1 MTMPSKI
8 YAASPRRFQFVN
20 QPKYGDLNSLADQ
33 TCLPDSICHAAGF
46 QKSVSQPRFS
56 HTGTFGGKGASA
68 VGIQLPIFCSL
79 SRSGMPN
86 PTIAATVTNVSWKAA
101 VNRSDGRQNSTTS

>member
-8 YAASPRRFQFVN
+8 YAARPRRFHVVSHG
-20 QPKYGDLNSLADQ
+20 KYGALNSRADQ
-33 TCLPDSICHAAGF
+33 TCLPDSICQAAGF

-56 HTGTFGGKGASA
+56 QMGTFGGKGVSA
-68 VGIQLPIFCSL
+68 VGIHAPILCSL

-86 PTIAATVTNVSWKAA
+86 PTIAATVTKVS
-101 VNRSDGRQNSTTS
+101 